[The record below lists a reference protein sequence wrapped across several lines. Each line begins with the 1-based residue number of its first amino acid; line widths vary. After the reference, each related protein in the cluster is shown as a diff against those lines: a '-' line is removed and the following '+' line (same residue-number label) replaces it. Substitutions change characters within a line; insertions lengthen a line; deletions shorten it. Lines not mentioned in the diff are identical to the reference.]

1 MCGMYT
7 CYKQRYLLLSVF
19 HFIIF
24 IIYLELSYSR
34 TSDKGTDES
43 LCVSIIPEEFCT

>member
-19 HFIIF
+19 HFIIS
-24 IIYLELSYSR
+24 IIYKYILSYSR
-34 TSDKGTDES
+34 TSDKGTDGS
-43 LCVSIIPEEFCT
+43 LCVSIIP